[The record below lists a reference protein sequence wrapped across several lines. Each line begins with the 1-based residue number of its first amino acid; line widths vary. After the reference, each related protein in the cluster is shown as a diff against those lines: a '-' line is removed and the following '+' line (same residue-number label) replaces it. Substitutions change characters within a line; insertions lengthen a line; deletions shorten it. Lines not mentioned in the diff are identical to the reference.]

1 MAQSSSRR
9 NRSGDKA
16 QQLLLLG
23 ISLVGVAAFLYPF
36 VLSVA
41 NDVGLETSAHAD
53 DAPFLFALLT
63 GVCLAAS
70 LIATGD
76 DVTGTGRAK
85 TVALLGVLIAI
96 DATLRL
102 VPGVLGAS
110 PIFALIIMV
119 GAVFGASLGFQ
130 MGALTVLLSAFLTGG
145 VGPWLPFQMFAAAWI
160 GMSAGWLPR
169 LESMRLRV
177 GMLAVFGA
185 FWGLLFGAVMNLSFW
200 PLSTAGLEVDAGLYW
215 NPDLGFAETIS
226 RYSRFYLTTSL
237 VFDLTRSIANV
248 VLIAFLGAPVL
259 RLLDRYQSRFT
270 WQPWQETHSTVTTS
284 SADLG

>member
-1 MAQSSSRR
+1 M
-9 NRSGDKA
+9 
-16 QQLLLLG
+16 LLAG
-23 ISLVGVAAFLYPF
+23 ISVVGIAAFLYPF
-36 VLSVA
+36 VLSA
-41 NDVGLETSAHAD
+41 GNDIGLETSAHAD

-63 GVCLAAS
+63 GVCLATS
-70 LIATGD
+70 LMTPGD
-76 DVTGTGRAK
+76 DTTGAGRAK
-85 TVALLGVLIAI
+85 TVALLGVLVAV

-110 PIFALIIMV
+110 PIFPLIIFV
-119 GAVFGASLGFQ
+119 GAVFGSSLGFQ

-160 GMSAGWLPR
+160 GMSAGWLPQPA
-169 LESMRLRV
+169 SMRTRV

-185 FWGLLFGAVMNLSFW
+185 VWGLLFGAIMNLSFW
-200 PLSTAGLEVDAGLYW
+200 PLSTAGLEIDAGLYW
-215 NPDLGFAETIS
+215 NPDLGFAETLS

-248 VLIAFLGAPVL
+248 VLIALLGAPIL

-270 WQPWQETHSTVTTS
+270 WQPWEDMSSTATKQ
-284 SADLG
+284 SADLA